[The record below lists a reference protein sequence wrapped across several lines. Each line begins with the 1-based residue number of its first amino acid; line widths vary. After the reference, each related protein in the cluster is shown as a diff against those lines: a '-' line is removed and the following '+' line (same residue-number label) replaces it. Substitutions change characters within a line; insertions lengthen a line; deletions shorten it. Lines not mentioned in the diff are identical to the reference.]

1 MVNTKMLQEAMRNH
15 GYTIDKLAEKIGRSR
30 TGLFNKI
37 HNKTE
42 FRLSEIDQISRVLKI
57 SKADRIRI
65 FFATD
70 VECNSTNA

>member
-1 MVNTKMLQEAMRNH
+1 MVNTKMLQEEMRNH
-15 GYTIDKLAEKIGRSR
+15 GYTIDKLAGEIGKSR

-42 FRLSEIDQISRVLKI
+42 FRLSEIDKISRVLKI
-57 SKADRIRI
+57 SKADRHRI
-65 FFATD
+65 FFAAD